1 MKSQLL
7 MIPLLYSIN
16 MFDFVVFCF
25 AYGLLQTFEFFTVP
39 IALNVPHWELSKA
52 ECCLLCSMALQVYL
66 NGININLVLIEK
78 KKRYNNVLK

>member
-7 MIPLLYSIN
+7 KIPLLYSID
-16 MFDFVVFCF
+16 MFDFVVLCF

-39 IALNVPHWELSKA
+39 IALNVSKP

-66 NGININLVLIEK
+66 NGINIDLGLIEK
-78 KKRYNNVLK
+78 NNK